1 MTQGSNKQNWIPFA
15 NPYDMKLEFCS
26 RFGNIIEIEFG
37 IELTYVFC
45 DLSTGN
51 EEGFTQF
58 VKWENEF
65 DSELWTCRI
74 EQNGQILDGSSTC
87 SVFPF
92 HCTLMTFK
100 ITCVIK
106 VTQICYM

>member
-1 MTQGSNKQNWIPFA
+1 
-15 NPYDMKLEFCS
+15 MKLEFCS

-58 VKWENEF
+58 VK
-65 DSELWTCRI
+65 
-74 EQNGQILDGSSTC
+74 
-87 SVFPF
+87 
-92 HCTLMTFK
+92 
-100 ITCVIK
+100 
-106 VTQICYM
+106 